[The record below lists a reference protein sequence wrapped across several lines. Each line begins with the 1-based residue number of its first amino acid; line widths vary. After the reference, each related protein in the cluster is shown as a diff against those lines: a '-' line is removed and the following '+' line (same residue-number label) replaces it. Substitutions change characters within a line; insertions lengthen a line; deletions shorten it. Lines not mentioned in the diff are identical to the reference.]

1 MFRWRTKA
9 AVSSR
14 KSCGALHRPL
24 PPLLSIGKSSL
35 IWRATV
41 DFSAACGAAEQ
52 AKPVAFNAVDHL
64 NHMEPLMTHTLSA
77 RGPSSS
83 LFKQLKLAGAA
94 ALLSPLLAFAAP
106 VDLSTGPFETSVN
119 KFSNAPFTDVFDFV
133 FTSPA
138 GGTVSSSAIEIKLG
152 RYVDIQWDAT
162 KAFAIYSDF
171 GGMGTELVSFSAP
184 LASTGSFFVED
195 LPVDDTTFSIVI
207 KGQAVGDGLSTF
219 QPGLKGHYDLNV
231 MAQPVPEPASLAL
244 SLAGLAFLG
253 AAGKRRKSEQ
263 QPTVAPALT

>member
-1 MFRWRTKA
+1 MFGWRTGA

-41 DFSAACGAAEQ
+41 DFSAACRAAEQ
-52 AKPVAFNAVDHL
+52 AKPVALNAVDPL
-64 NHMEPLMTHTLSA
+64 NQLEPLMTHTLSA
-77 RGPSSS
+77 RGLSSS

-152 RYVDIQWDAT
+152 RYVDIQWDST

-207 KGQAVGDGLSTF
+207 KGHAVGDGLSTF

-253 AAGKRRKSEQ
+253 AAGKRRKSGQ

>member
-1 MFRWRTKA
+1 
-9 AVSSR
+9 
-14 KSCGALHRPL
+14 
-24 PPLLSIGKSSL
+24 
-35 IWRATV
+35 
-41 DFSAACGAAEQ
+41 
-52 AKPVAFNAVDHL
+52 
-64 NHMEPLMTHTLSA
+64 MTHTLSA
-77 RGPSSS
+77 RGPASS
-83 LFKQLKLAGAA
+83 LLKQLKLAGAA

-253 AAGKRRKSEQ
+253 AAGKRRKSGQ